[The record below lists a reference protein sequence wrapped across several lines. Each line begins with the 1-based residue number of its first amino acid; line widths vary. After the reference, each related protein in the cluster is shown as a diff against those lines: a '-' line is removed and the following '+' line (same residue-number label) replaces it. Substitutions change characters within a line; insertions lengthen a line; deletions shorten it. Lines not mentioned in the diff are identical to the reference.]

1 VTVDGLQF
9 RQAMAQFA
17 SGVTVVTTTRD
28 GKPYG
33 LTASSFASLS
43 LDPPLVLVCLSRTLS
58 TYEIIEGAGAFAV
71 NILSSHQLEVARRF
85 AGLHPS
91 LIDRFDE
98 VEWTPSKNGSPL
110 LPGCLAWVDCRI
122 RNIYDGGDHSIF
134 VGAVE
139 DAGVTGVGDPLLY
152 HNRLWGRGL
161 FGE

>member
-1 VTVDGLQF
+1 MIDGLQF

-17 SGVTVVTTTRD
+17 SGVTVVTATRD

-58 TYEIIEGAGAFAV
+58 TYEIIEGAGVFAV
-71 NILSSHQLEVARRF
+71 NILSAHQLEVARRF

-91 LIDRFDE
+91 PIDRFDQ

-139 DAGVTGVGDPLLY
+139 DAGVTGAGDPLLY